1 MLKEKE
7 EVNRALAKAKDSI
20 PKHID
25 YKNELIKITA
35 LAKAKDS
42 IPKHIDY
49 KNELIK
55 ITDALRMLKD
65 ENIDAKTKNQ
75 YSVSVY
81 SDMVSPSMYSTLL
94 SEQALNP
101 TNAII
106 AINTNTIIFFI
117 INSS

>member
-7 EVNRALAKAKDSI
+7 EVNRALAKAKA
-20 PKHID
+20 K
-25 YKNELIKITA
+25 
-35 LAKAKDS
+35 AKAKDS

-75 YSVSVY
+75 YLKDIIEKIKYERGEIVRISK
-81 SDMVSPSMYSTLL
+81 
-94 SEQALNP
+94 E
-101 TNAII
+101 NAKLYETDTSKGLQCRIPPYKI
-106 AINTNTIIFFI
+106 RIKLKRD
-117 INSS
+117 

>member
-7 EVNRALAKAKDSI
+7 EANRALAK
-20 PKHID
+20 
-25 YKNELIKITA
+25 
-35 LAKAKDS
+35 AKAKDS

-75 YSVSVY
+75 YLKDIIEKIKYERGEIVRISK
-81 SDMVSPSMYSTLL
+81 
-94 SEQALNP
+94 E
-101 TNAII
+101 NAKLYETDTSKGLQYRIHPYKI
-106 AINTNTIIFFI
+106 RIKLKCD
-117 INSS
+117 

>member
-7 EVNRALAKAKDSI
+7 EVNRALAKAK
-20 PKHID
+20 
-25 YKNELIKITA
+25 
-35 LAKAKDS
+35 AKAKDS

-75 YSVSVY
+75 YLKDIIEKIKYERGEIVRISK
-81 SDMVSPSMYSTLL
+81 
-94 SEQALNP
+94 E
-101 TNAII
+101 NAKLYETDTSKSLQYRIPPYKI
-106 AINTNTIIFFI
+106 RIKLKCD
-117 INSS
+117 